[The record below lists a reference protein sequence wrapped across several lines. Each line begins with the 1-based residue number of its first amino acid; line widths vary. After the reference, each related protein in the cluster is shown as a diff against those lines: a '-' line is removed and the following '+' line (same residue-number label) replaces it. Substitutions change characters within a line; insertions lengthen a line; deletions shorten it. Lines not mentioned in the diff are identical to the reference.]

1 MVTVPFTAPAGGD
14 TAVMMGLSAINITLA
29 LLVIEFTV
37 TVSGPEPV
45 ATVLGTRATICV
57 SLQLVIEVAA
67 TPLNFTVLLPG
78 EAPKFD
84 PEMVTGS
91 PAPAV
96 DGEIPATYGVVPPVK
111 DTLSKVAVTFTA
123 IPM

>member
-1 MVTVPFTAPAGGD
+1 MVPLIAPAGGH
-14 TAVMMGLSAINITLA
+14 TAVMMGLSAVNITLA
-29 LLVIEFTV
+29 LLRIEFTV
-37 TVSGPEPV
+37 TVMGPDPV
-45 ATVLGTRATICV
+45 GTVVGTSATIWL

-84 PEMVTGS
+84 PEIVTGV
-91 PAPAV
+91 PAPPV
-96 DGEIPATYGVVPPVK
+96 DGEIPATYGVVPPVR
-111 DTLSKVAVTFTA
+111 DTLSKVAPTLTA